1 MKEIIEIIAVVG
13 LFIFFFY
20 FLYRI
25 YFKSSKKE
33 EKKEEKKSAPAASEK
48 KEDIPEILKEVTMGN
63 YMHDIS
69 KKVVVEQSVMK
80 EDDKI
85 IDQFDIEKAFDII
98 DSQDLEDV
106 EIEEIEDD
114 IVSEIE
120 VDMDSVI
127 LGVDVEDDETDVQV
141 GRGNGKNLAEEYANL
156 SGNMKAL
163 IIANFLDKKNHDN

>member
-25 YFKSSKKE
+25 YLKSSKKE
-33 EKKEEKKSAPAASEK
+33 EKKEEKKSAPTASEK

-69 KKVVVEQSVMK
+69 KKVVVEQSVKK
-80 EDDKI
+80 EENKI

-120 VDMDSVI
+120 VDMEKGIITNANGESITFKKLPPFMLEI
-127 LGVDVEDDETDVQV
+127 LEQGGLIEYL
-141 GRGNGKNLAEEYANL
+141 KN
-156 SGNMKAL
+156 
-163 IIANFLDKKNHDN
+163 KK

>member
-25 YFKSSKKE
+25 YLKSSKKE
-33 EKKEEKKSAPAASEK
+33 EKKEEKKSAPTASEK

-80 EDDKI
+80 EENKI
-85 IDQFDIEKAFDII
+85 INQFDIEKAFDII

-127 LGVDVEDDETDVQV
+127 LGVDVEDDETNVQV
-141 GRGNGKNLAEEYANL
+141 GGNRKNLAEEYANL